1 MTDFPDVRRAQ
12 RDDQERLGTLWRA
25 FLDEQAALDDRLD
38 IADDALERWHNDFP
52 MWLDDET
59 RRIYVA
65 RADGA
70 IQGFATAHRTGPP
83 PIYAPAHEVY
93 LDELYVVP
101 EARRQ
106 GLGRQLVQAVQ
117 HWAEQL
123 PAARIRL
130 QMMSAND
137 AANAFWEALGATPFS
152 TSMTMELDAEPDA
165 STPQRRRIGF

>member
-12 RDDQERLGTLWRA
+12 RADQDRIGTLWRA
-25 FLDEQAALDDRLD
+25 FLREQEALDDRLTV
-38 IADDALERWHNDFP
+38 AEDALERWHNDFP

-65 RADGA
+65 TSDGS

-93 LDELYVVP
+93 LDELFVVP
-101 EARRQ
+101 EVRRQ
-106 GLGRQLVQAVQ
+106 GLGRQLVRAVR

-123 PAARIRL
+123 PATRIRL
-130 QMMSAND
+130 QTMSANET
-137 AANAFWEALGATPFS
+137 AQAFWEALGARTFS
-152 TSMTMELDAEPDA
+152 MALTLELEAESE